1 MANERKMCPLLAIA
15 VMLLP
20 VPGYDPLSVDGNEA
34 PCRREKCAWW
44 VEYGHV
50 APGKDADGLT
60 SNLVPS
66 VWVKNEGGHCA
77 ILDRGE

>member
-1 MANERKMCPLLAIA
+1 MANERKVCPLLAIA

-44 VEYGHV
+44 VDF
-50 APGKDADGLT
+50 GKK
-60 SNLVPS
+60 P
-66 VWVKNEGGHCA
+66 HCA
-77 ILDRGE
+77 VAMHPDTEETPDGRS